1 MSQKVKRVRGTT
13 RVSRKN
19 QITLPV
25 AALKAARV
33 SQGDEL
39 RVQANGDGR
48 ILLERSSDPLEE
60 FVGAVAGLSAA
71 PHLYELR
78 GESGRWWLTRGC
90 VLSDASQRRRA
101 YP

>member
-1 MSQKVKRVRGTT
+1 MIQKVKRARGTT
-13 RVSRKN
+13 RVSSKN

-60 FVGAVAGLSAA
+60 FVGAVPGLSTATQ
-71 PHLYELR
+71 LDKLR
-78 GESGRWWLTRGC
+78 DEWAR
-90 VLSDASQRRRA
+90 
-101 YP
+101 